1 MENASKALI
10 IAGAILLSILLISLG
25 IMVYT
30 NAKGTIGNT
39 NLDSEE
45 IQTFNTKIS
54 QYCGKNKSAEDMNAL
69 MSAISSSNGAQ
80 SKVADKHLIGF
91 ELKVKENG
99 TNCNYYSVE
108 TIVNVVTDDN
118 GKKLKGGDVYLN
130 KDKIGYPT
138 FLGGITFNAT
148 YNTDEN
154 GYIDKV
160 TITFNNKNKA
170 GA

>member
-54 QYCGKNKSAEDMNAL
+54 QYCGKKKTANDMNAL
-69 MSAISSSNGAQ
+69 VSAISAINGAQ
-80 SKVADKHLIGF
+80 NGKSDKHCVEIEANVDANYFTGDKASGYSTTTANNNKTVT
-91 ELKVKENG
+91 KVS
-99 TNCNYYSVE
+99 TNYPNFSSGKTYEAKYEV
-108 TIVNVVTDDN
+108 DD
-118 GKKLKGGDVYLN
+118 
-130 KDKIGYPT
+130 
-138 FLGGITFNAT
+138 
-148 YNTDEN
+148 E
-154 GYIDKV
+154 GYIIKV
-160 TITFNNKNKA
+160 IIN
-170 GA
+170 